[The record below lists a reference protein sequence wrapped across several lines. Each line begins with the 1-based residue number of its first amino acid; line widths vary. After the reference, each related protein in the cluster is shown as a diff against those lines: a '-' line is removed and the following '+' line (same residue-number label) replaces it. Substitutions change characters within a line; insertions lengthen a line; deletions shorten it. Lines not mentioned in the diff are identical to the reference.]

1 MQNVSRWWTAGALA
15 VAFAACGDDQ
25 GPTATLESVELQTNP
40 VNVISAVSVVTG
52 AGFDAAF
59 VRYWQEGGAAQESP
73 PYEFEDGVARVPVL
87 GLEPSA
93 TYLVETNL
101 LLGDSVIAGV
111 DTSGFQT
118 DTLPDWIPAI
128 GAQGSDTTPGFV
140 ALSLPGGPVI
150 VDNTGRVVW
159 YKHVSDGTVNNFQA
173 HPNGRY
179 TLLGIADTG
188 RQFAVLDE
196 LGNEEQILK
205 CVGYRTR
212 AHEARME
219 ADGSVWLLCNENR
232 VMDLTA
238 YGGFDSVDVQGTVV
252 QHLDAGGTVLFE
264 WNAFDHFDITD
275 VPRIPRSPNLNFTHG
290 NALDFDADGN
300 LLLCF
305 RALAE
310 VTKVNRTTGE
320 VMWRFGGRRNEFTVL
335 NDPDWG
341 FMFQHGLRSAG
352 PSWIQLFDNR
362 ANPPSRLIRY
372 LINPQSK
379 TALLTIDFRD
389 APDAHSR
396 TGGSTQYLS
405 NGHTLVSF
413 GRAGRVVEVDETGS
427 RAWELTGL
435 DGIYA
440 FRAQR
445 IQSLYRP
452 GADDPTH

>member
-1 MQNVSRWWTAGALA
+1 MRHWVVLVA
-15 VAFAACGDDQ
+15 VAVALGACGSDQ
-25 GPTATLESVELQTNP
+25 GPEPVLESVQIGPNEH
-40 VNVISAVSVVTG
+40 NVVSAVAVVT
-52 AGFDAAF
+52 ATGFDAAF
-59 VRYWQEGGAAQESP
+59 VRFWREGEVPQESP
-73 PYEFEDGVARVPVL
+73 RYGFEGGTARVPVL
-87 GLEPSA
+87 GLHTST
-93 TYLVETNL
+93 TYVIETSLV
-101 LLGDSVIAGV
+101 LGDSVVQGV
-111 DTSGFQT
+111 NTSEFRT

-128 GAQGSDTTPGFV
+128 GAQGTDTTPGFV
-140 ALSLPGGPVI
+140 ALSLPDGPVI

-159 YKHVSDGTVNNFQA
+159 YKHKPDGTINNFQA

-179 TLLGIADTG
+179 TLWGGGADTG

-205 CVGYRTR
+205 CVGYPTR
-212 AHEARME
+212 PHEARME
-219 ADGSVWLLCNENR
+219 ADGSVWLLCNESR
-232 VMDLTA
+232 VMDLSGL
-238 YGGFDSVDVQGTVV
+238 GGNDSALVTGTVV
-252 QHLDAGGTVLFE
+252 QHLSPSGDVLFE
-264 WNAFDHFDITD
+264 WNAFDHFEITD
-275 VPRIPRSPNLNFTHG
+275 LPANARTGPGVNLTHG

-320 VMWRFGGRRNEFTVL
+320 VMWRFGGLANEFTVF

-341 FMFQHGLRSAG
+341 FVFQHGLRSAG
-352 PSWIQLFDNR
+352 PGWIQLFDNR
-362 ANPPSRLIRY
+362 RNAPSRFTRY
-372 LINPQSK
+372 FVNPESK

-389 APDAHSR
+389 APDTHSR

-427 RAWELTGL
+427 RAWELTGI

-452 GADDPTH
+452 GYGDPTH